1 MAKVMLAMSGG
12 VDSSVAVAVLQEAG
26 HEVEGITMCLGDE
39 TVAEKAQ
46 RCASFFGIRH
56 HVVDLKQTFEK
67 AVVAPFVSAYQSG
80 KTPNP
85 CVRCNE
91 RVKFGVLFQYAEQFG
106 FDYFATGHY
115 AKVVQVG
122 TRYTIQRADY
132 LPKDQSYV
140 LYPLPQTVLRRLL
153 LPLGA
158 YSKTEIR
165 AKAEALGL
173 AAAKQKDSQDICF
186 IPDGNYRGFLQNRGV
201 QCPTGNFVD
210 LQGNVLGQHQGITN
224 YTIGQRKGLGIA
236 LGHPVFVVG
245 IVPERNEVVLGLEQ
259 DLLQRQMWTG
269 ENHFCSID
277 RLTKAMAVAVK
288 VRYKSPAVPA
298 VIEPLGD
305 DLVQVTFAAPEKA
318 ITPGQSAVFYQG
330 DLVLGGGIIL

>member
-1 MAKVMLAMSGG
+1 MKWK
-12 VDSSVAVAVLQEAG
+12 E
-26 HEVEGITMCLGDE
+26 LGEDF
-39 TVAEKAQ
+39 VAEKARQ
-46 RCASFFGIRH
+46 CAHFFGIRH
-56 HVVDLKQTFEK
+56 HVVDLQKIFEE
-67 AVVAPFVSAYQSG
+67 AVILPFMKAYQSG

-85 CVRCNE
+85 CVYCNE
-91 RVKFGVLFQYAEQFG
+91 LVKFGALFQYAERLG

-140 LYPLPQTVLRRLL
+140 LYPLPQTVLSRLL

-158 YSKTEIR
+158 YAKTEIR

-173 AAAKQKDSQDICF
+173 AVAQQKDSQDICF
-186 IPDGNYRGFLQNRGV
+186 IPDGDYRGFLQSRGL
-201 QCPTGNFVD
+201 QTKPGNFVD
-210 LQGNVLGQHQGITN
+210 LQGNILGQHQGIAH
-224 YTIGQRKGLGIA
+224 YTVGQRKGLGIA

-245 IVPERNEVVLGLEQ
+245 IVPERNEVILGLEQ
-259 DLLQRQMWTG
+259 DLLQRQLWTG
-269 ENHFCSID
+269 QNHFCSIPQ
-277 RLTKAMAVAVK
+277 LTEAMAVAVK

-298 VIEPLGD
+298 VIEPLGRE
-305 DLVQVTFAAPEKA
+305 LVQVTFAAPEKA

-330 DLVLGGGIIL
+330 DLVVGGGIIL